1 MKDPNTAVAINNFR
15 AEVGDMFKSMNK
27 SIDARINNV
36 VEQVINK
43 SLDFHTTTKKK
54 AIEDITVNAPL
65 SVDQLTQLYRQLFND
80 INDIKSN
87 TTNYALYDQMQVI
100 GKQFEEMRNEF
111 SWVKNTLNQMVAD
124 KYIEAGIQPE
134 ELEDLYQKSDLS
146 PDFVAKQFNISKEM
160 FLSPDFVAKQF
171 NISKEMFY
179 KVINGKEVNPNEK
192 RKHEMKQFFLKR
204 IFEVQSATV

>member
-1 MKDPNTAVAINNFR
+1 MKDPNTAVAINNLR

-54 AIEDITVNAPL
+54 ALEDITVNAPL

-100 GKQFEEMRNEF
+100 GKQFEEMRNKGKSTDEIHKAF
-111 SWVKNTLNQMVAD
+111 AALG
-124 KYIEAGIQPE
+124 YQPANSFA
-134 ELEDLYQKSDLS
+134 ELGDQRWYSQ
-146 PDFVAKQFNISKEM
+146 PVTN
-160 FLSPDFVAKQF
+160 
-171 NISKEMFY
+171 
-179 KVINGKEVNPNEK
+179 
-192 RKHEMKQFFLKR
+192 EMKIAAAKAA
-204 IFEVQSATV
+204 ESAPKKYAPKSSRSRRNSSSNRSVVNSSLNL

>member
-1 MKDPNTAVAINNFR
+1 MKDPNTAVAINNLR
-15 AEVGDMFKSMNK
+15 SEVGDMFKSVNK

-36 VEQVINK
+36 VQQVLSK
-43 SLDFHTTTKKK
+43 SLEFHTTTKKK
-54 AIEDITVNAPL
+54 ALEDITVDTPL

-80 INDIKSN
+80 INEIKSN

-100 GKQFEEMRNEF
+100 ASQFQEMRNEF
-111 SWVKNTLNQMVAD
+111 MWVKNTLNQMVAD
-124 KYIEAGIQPE
+124 KYIEAGINPE

-146 PDFVAKQFNISKEM
+146 PDLVAKN
-160 FLSPDFVAKQF
+160 F

-179 KVINGKEVNPNEK
+179 KIINGKEINPNER

-204 IFEVQSATV
+204 IFEVHNATL

>member
-1 MKDPNTAVAINNFR
+1 MKDPNTAVAINNLR

-54 AIEDITVNAPL
+54 ALEDITVSAPL

-124 KYIEAGIQPE
+124 KYIEAGIDPE
-134 ELEDLYQKSDLS
+134 ELEDLYQKSD
-146 PDFVAKQFNISKEM
+146 
-160 FLSPDFVAKQF
+160 LSPDFVAKQF

-204 IFEVQSATV
+204 IFEVQSAAV

>member
-1 MKDPNTAVAINNFR
+1 MKDPNTAVAINNLR

-54 AIEDITVNAPL
+54 ALEDITVNTPL

-124 KYIEAGIQPE
+124 KYIEAGIDPE
-134 ELEDLYQKSDLS
+134 ELENLYQKSD
-146 PDFVAKQFNISKEM
+146 
-160 FLSPDFVAKQF
+160 LSPDFVAKQF

-204 IFEVQSATV
+204 IFEVSSATV